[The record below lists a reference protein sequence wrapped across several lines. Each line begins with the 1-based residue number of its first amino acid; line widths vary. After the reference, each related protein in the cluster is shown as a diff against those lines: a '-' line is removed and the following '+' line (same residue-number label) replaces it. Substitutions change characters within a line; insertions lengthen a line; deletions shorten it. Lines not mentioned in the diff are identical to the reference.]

1 MNIILKE
8 ITSLCKELKECAKA
22 NPKKVLFIIGV
33 LIYTFWDVV
42 LVEATM
48 PFRCAKWKNTEEN
61 IFISKE
67 EWQKK
72 YPKIDNT
79 EKNDIWLTLDEIKD
93 NPTKYNEKIWHEG
106 IEYELLAISKK
117 YPNMVS
123 YYYVDPSP
131 IFRVNKNLYY
141 DIYSSKPI
149 AILNRAIGEYQMALD
164 GRGFGLAF
172 CKDDNFYKFRR
183 KIRDY

>member
-1 MNIILKE
+1 MNFILKE

-48 PFRCAKWKNTEEN
+48 PFRCAKWKNTEKN

-72 YPKIDNT
+72 YPKIDYT
-79 EKNDIWLTLDEIKD
+79 DKNDMWLMPYEIEEESSRYSKKLLHD
-93 NPTKYNEKIWHEG
+93 G
-106 IEYELLAISKK
+106 IEYELSAISKK

-131 IFRVNKNLYY
+131 IFRVNKHLYY
-141 DIYSSKPI
+141 DILSSKPI
-149 AILNRAIGEYQMALD
+149 AKFNIVIGEYQMAMH
-164 GRGFGLAF
+164 GRGFGLVF
-172 CKDDNFYKFRR
+172 CEQDGSYELENYIDSY
-183 KIRDY
+183 

>member
-1 MNIILKE
+1 MNFILKE

-61 IFISKE
+61 IFVSKE

-72 YPKIDNT
+72 YPKINNT
-79 EKNDIWLTLDEIKD
+79 EKNDIWLRLYEIEEKS
-93 NPTKYNEKIWHEG
+93 PQYSKKIWYDG
-106 IEYELLAISKK
+106 IEYELLTISKK

-131 IFRVNKNLYY
+131 IFRVNKHLYY
-141 DIYSSKPI
+141 DILSSKPI
-149 AILNRAIGEYQMALD
+149 AKFNIVIGEYQMAMH
-164 GRGFGLAF
+164 GRGFGLVF
-172 CKDDNFYKFRR
+172 CEQDGSYELENYIDSY
-183 KIRDY
+183 